1 MVINLWTKI
10 LLVKQAKANQLK
22 FKYILADSWFAS
34 VENMKFI
41 EEKKKYVIFDMK
53 SNRSAILVSQS
64 SGKPTTK
71 SQWTSISQ
79 LDIPDNTPVQV
90 WLKDLDFPVLLV
102 KQVFKDED
110 GDIQGRVDFW
120 STTTW
125 AYPIVTLLQ
134 STKNGRA

>member
-1 MVINLWTKI
+1 
-10 LLVKQAKANQLK
+10 
-22 FKYILADSWFAS
+22 
-34 VENMKFI
+34 MKFI

-120 STTTW
+120 STTT
-125 AYPIVTLLQ
+125 
-134 STKNGRA
+134 